1 MSEMQFMIGGELLTA
16 DALKRITPKSPKRPK
31 ASSVP
36 ETVHRGWRVLGHP
49 PGAMESAQ
57 AWRESEIARW
67 LRMSESDN
75 KAAKGRGE
83 REPKPW
89 DEAEWRR
96 TTTKKAVRS
105 KPYEIPAAAEACA
118 ELASRVGWIDIETRA
133 ITKGEPQA

>member
-1 MSEMQFMIGGELLTA
+1 
-16 DALKRITPKSPKRPK
+16 
-31 ASSVP
+31 
-36 ETVHRGWRVLGHP
+36 
-49 PGAMESAQ
+49 MESAQ

-75 KAAKGRGE
+75 KAAKARGE

-105 KPYEIPAAAEACA
+105 KPYEIPSSAEECAA
-118 ELASRVGWIDIETRA
+118 LALRAGWLDVETRA
-133 ITKGEPQA
+133 ITKGEPQ